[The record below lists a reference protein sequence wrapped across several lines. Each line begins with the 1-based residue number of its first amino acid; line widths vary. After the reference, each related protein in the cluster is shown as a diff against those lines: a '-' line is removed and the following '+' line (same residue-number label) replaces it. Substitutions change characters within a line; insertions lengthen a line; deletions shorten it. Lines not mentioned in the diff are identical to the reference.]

1 MWNQAISPVK
11 INSCGSTLKSPVSL
25 AKKDH
30 GTELR
35 AACISIKEMHNKK
48 GIVSMKMRIFT
59 MSLLALCLSFGLV
72 AFGQETTG
80 TIEGTVTDA
89 QGGRVAGATVLV
101 EGPAITRTVTTDDT
115 GFYRVV
121 QVPPGRYTVSTSASN
136 FASDKR
142 DDVQVTLGRATV
154 ADISLQ
160 AGGVQANVNISTSDV
175 AAIDPTGSRIQ
186 TNITTE
192 QIELIPKGTRFDS
205 VLRVSPAVR
214 SEPLSGGFQID
225 GSSGAENTFI
235 IDGSEVTNFRT
246 GQLRDTNNIPFQFVQ
261 EVQVKSSGFDAEFG
275 GATGG
280 VINVVTKSGSNEFH
294 GEFGLQ
300 FETSNLSAR
309 QTLTGRVN
317 NADPQFQANPLVQG
331 TDSATL
337 SYVNPPGDTFLNF
350 FPSATLSGPV
360 IKNHLWFLVSGS
372 PQFYRTKRDFNFPNG
387 QFRHYD
393 RRLRNDYEFARLDA
407 QVADNLRLSGTFTYS
422 PQREHGQIP
431 SYTTAAPAAT
441 DFSQLG
447 GRVAANNVTGS
458 GVWTPTSKMVIS
470 VRGGRNYLNEK
481 DSSYGV
487 PGVTRIRCLN
497 AGSPPS
503 ATVPCGSNFSNVSD
517 ITKTAKDISI
527 RKTIDADLSYLVN
540 DFGGR
545 HNFKFG
551 YQINKLSNDVDSG
564 YFGIGEVRLFFGQ
577 AQRGIGGDPVTGVG
591 TCPSGPCASFGSGY
605 LQDFGTV
612 GLASSTNTAI
622 YAQDSWQPTTRLTLN
637 LGLRAEKEDVPSF
650 SENGQAIK
658 FGFSDKLAP
667 RLGGAFDVFGNGKM
681 KIFASYGWFY
691 DRFKYELPRGSFGGD
706 KFLRYF
712 FALPSPN
719 YTTYTREYALSHTLV
734 GPLDF
739 RVPSNDPSDN
749 RVDPD
754 LKAARQDEFTVGTEY
769 GLSSDIVLAARYTRK
784 QLKYTIEDVGFI
796 DAAGNENFFIANP
809 GYGLVSQTF
818 APGLPASPKAQR
830 KYQALELRLDKRFS
844 SNYYVNASYTYS
856 RLIGNYSGLAS
867 SDEPNALGVGR
878 SSPNVNRFFD
888 LPFLGFNANGE
899 PDNGRLATDRPHAV
913 KLFGAYTF
921 DWKSLFGHSF
931 DTSGSNSTEIS
942 GSFAGFSGTPLSTRF
957 TLYGANTFLSTRG
970 DLGRTPMYT
979 QTDAQLTHTYKFGN
993 DGRLAVKFDVNVLNL
1008 FNENN
1013 VTSVWTVISP
1023 DDIAGEDIGITAPPG
1038 GSVELQTF
1046 RAVFN
1051 GGIANRIT
1059 AGLAN
1064 GTLNRDARFNQPLT
1078 RQIPRQVRFGFRFVF

>member
-1 MWNQAISPVK
+1 M
-11 INSCGSTLKSPVSL
+11 L
-25 AKKDH
+25 
-30 GTELR
+30 
-35 AACISIKEMHNKK
+35 SIQEMHNQK
-48 GIVSMKMRIFT
+48 GIVSMKISMRIFT
-59 MSLLALCLSFGLV
+59 LALLALCLSFASV

-80 TIEGTVTDA
+80 TIEGTVADA
-89 QGGRVAGATVLV
+89 QGGRVAGATILV
-101 EGPAITRTVTTDDT
+101 EGPAASRTVTTDEN
-115 GFYRVV
+115 GFYRVL
-121 QVPPGRYTVSTSASN
+121 QVPPGRYTVSTSATN
-136 FASDKR
+136 FSSDKR
-142 DDVQVTLGRATV
+142 EEVQVILGHATV
-154 ADISLQ
+154 ADIVLQ
-160 AGGVQANVNISTSDV
+160 AAGVSANVTVSSTDV
-175 AAIDPTGSRIQ
+175 APIDPTGSRIQ
-186 TNITTE
+186 TNITAE
-192 QIELIPKGTRFDS
+192 AIELLPKGTRFDS
-205 VLRVSPAVR
+205 VLKVAPAVR
-214 SEPLSGGFQID
+214 TEPLSGGFQID

-280 VINVVTKSGSNEFH
+280 VINVVTKSGGNEFH
-294 GEFGLQ
+294 GEFGVQ

-317 NADPQFQANPLVQG
+317 NADPQFQANPLIQG

-337 SYVNPPGDTFLNF
+337 KYINPPGDSYLNF
-350 FPSATLSGPV
+350 FPSATVSGPIV
-360 IKNHLWFLVSGS
+360 KNHLWFLVSGS
-372 PQFYRTKRDFNFPNG
+372 PQFYHTRRAFNFPNG
-387 QFRHYD
+387 QFRDYQ
-393 RRLRNDYEFARLDA
+393 RNLRNDYEFARLDA
-407 QVADNLRLSGTFTYS
+407 QVTNNLHLSGAFTYS

-431 SYTTAAPAAT
+431 SYQTAAPAAT

-447 GRVAANNVTGS
+447 GRVAANNVTAS
-458 GVWTPTSKMVIS
+458 GVWTPTSKLVIS
-470 VRGGRNYLNEK
+470 LRGGRNYLNEK

-487 PGVTRIRCLN
+487 PSVTRIRCLN
-497 AGSPPS
+497 AGTPPS
-503 ATVPCGSNFSNVSD
+503 STVPCGSGFNSVSD

-527 RKTIDADLSYLVN
+527 RKTIDADVSYLVDN
-540 DFGGR
+540 LAGR

-564 YFGIGEVRLFFGQ
+564 YFGIGEIRLFFGQ

-591 TCPSGPCASFGSGY
+591 TCPAGPCTSFGSGY

-622 YAQDSWQPTTRLTLN
+622 YAQDSWQPTSRLTLN

-658 FGFSDKLAP
+658 FGFGDKMAP
-667 RLGGAFDVFGNGKM
+667 RLGFAYDVMGNGKM
-681 KIFASYGWFY
+681 KLFASYGWFY

-719 YTTYTREYALSHTLV
+719 WNFYTREWALAHTLV

-739 RVPSNDPSDN
+739 RVPSNDPADN

-769 GLSSDIVLAARYTRK
+769 ALSSDIVLAGRYTRK

-796 DAAGNENFFIANP
+796 DAAGNENFYIANP

-830 KYQALELRLDKRFS
+830 QYDAFEVRLDKRFS
-844 SNYYVNASYTYS
+844 RNYYINASYTYS
-856 RLIGNYSGLAS
+856 RLFGNYSGLAS

-899 PDNGRLATDRPHAV
+899 PDNGRLATDRPHAF
-913 KLFGAYTF
+913 KFFGGYTF
-921 DWKSLFGHSF
+921 DWKNLFGHSI
-931 DTSGSNSTEIS
+931 DSSGNNSTDVS
-942 GSFAGFSGTPLSTRF
+942 ASFVGFSGTPLSTRF

-970 DLGRTPMYT
+970 DLGRTPSFT
-979 QTDAQLTHTYKFGN
+979 QTDLNLTHTYRFGN
-993 DGRLAVKFDVNVLNL
+993 DGRLALKFDVNVLNL

-1023 DDIAGEDIGITAPPG
+1023 DDIAGEDLGITAPAG
-1038 GSVELQTF
+1038 GSVELETF

-1051 GGIANRIT
+1051 GGIANLVQ
-1059 AGLAN
+1059 AGLDA
-1064 GTLNRDARFNQPLT
+1064 GTLNTDARFNQPLT
-1078 RQIPRQVRFGFRFVF
+1078 RQIPRQIRFGFRFVF